1 MKLKGIIFDMDG
13 VLLDT
18 ERVYFQCWKQSAQDF
33 GFSMADETALAVRS
47 CCQTY
52 AEPFLKRVMGEDF
65 DYLAVRNHRRKLV
78 SAYLAEHGI
87 SQKPGIRPL
96 LDYCRENGLIAA
108 VATATARSLAEE
120 RLESAGLGGL
130 FPHIVGG
137 NQVKTGKP
145 EPEIYRIAAAQLGL
159 EPEACAAVEDSPN
172 GIIAAFSAGCR
183 PLMVPD
189 LTQPDASLQLLLAGT
204 APDLEQLIPVIQH
217 LEEGEFCHA

>member
-87 SQKPGIRPL
+87 SQNRASGR
-96 LDYCRENGLIAA
+96 CWT
-108 VATATARSLAEE
+108 TA
-120 RLESAGLGGL
+120 
-130 FPHIVGG
+130 
-137 NQVKTGKP
+137 GK
-145 EPEIYRIAAAQLGL
+145 
-159 EPEACAAVEDSPN
+159 
-172 GIIAAFSAGCR
+172 
-183 PLMVPD
+183 MV
-189 LTQPDASLQLLLAGT
+189 
-204 APDLEQLIPVIQH
+204 
-217 LEEGEFCHA
+217 